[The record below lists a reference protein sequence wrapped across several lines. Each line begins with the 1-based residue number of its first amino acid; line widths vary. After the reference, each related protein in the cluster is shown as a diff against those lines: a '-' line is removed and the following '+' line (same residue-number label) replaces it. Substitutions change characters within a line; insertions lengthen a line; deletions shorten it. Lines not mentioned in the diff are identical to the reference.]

1 MYPGIVATNNAMRFC
16 ETLDLGA
23 RQGTGEYLIADR
35 SVDCTTA
42 QYAKDR
48 DMGLVFLFGIGI
60 PLCSGLIVKLMQE
73 TTFNGDLA
81 QARLLFHF
89 LTGGFGQKWW
99 FWEGFLTFRN
109 LPLSSPLPLS

>member
-1 MYPGIVATNNAMRFC
+1 V
-16 ETLDLGA
+16 
-23 RQGTGEYLIADR
+23 
-35 SVDCTTA
+35 

-48 DMGLVFLFGIGI
+48 DMATGLVFLFGIGI

-81 QARLLFHF
+81 QARLLFYF

-99 FWEGFLTFRN
+99 FWVCGSWPVSTSR
-109 LPLSSPLPLS
+109 SSNPGTSQSFGD